1 MNGERFLE
9 LLDKMSQVKIAVL
22 GDLFLD
28 RIFYICRQW
37 DEISV
42 ETGLTAYQIKRKKCV
57 PGAAGVVT
65 SNLKALGVGQVYG
78 LGILS
83 GDGEGF
89 ELEKGLKETGVD
101 TSYMVRTDEFFTPT
115 YTKTFF
121 EDEAAGQMDETHR
134 LDLKN
139 RKHLTKELEE
149 EIIQYIRI
157 LENKVDAFVCLEQLE
172 DGECGIFTDSVR
184 KELSRV
190 GKQGTAKVFVD
201 SRFHIRM
208 FDNAIIKC
216 NDLEA
221 LRSLEWAAPENES
234 YLSQIDRAVKK
245 LSENR
250 KQPVIVSCG
259 ETGMKV
265 WDGKAVKTVPA
276 FLTEGEVD
284 ICGAGDSALAGIA
297 AAVCAGADLEEAALL
312 GNIVASLIVQQI
324 GVTGVVDLQQLKQ
337 RFYEYKERW
346 KEL

>member
-1 MNGERFLE
+1 MREERFLE

-28 RIFYICRQW
+28 RIFYICRDW

-65 SNLKALGVGQVYG
+65 SNLNALGTGKIYS

-83 GDGEGF
+83 NDGEGF
-89 ELEKGLKETGVD
+89 DLEKGLKQTGVD
-101 TSYMVRTDEFFTPT
+101 TSYMIRTDDFFTPT

-121 EDEAAGQMDETHR
+121 EDEMTGRMEETHR

-139 RKHLTKELEE
+139 RKHLTEELEDR
-149 EIIQYIRI
+149 IIRYIGI
-157 LENKVDAFVCLEQLE
+157 LEEKVDAFVCLEQLE
-172 DGECGIFTDSVR
+172 DGDCGIFTSKVR
-184 KELSRV
+184 KELAKIGAR
-190 GKQGTAKVFVD
+190 GKTKVFVD
-201 SRFHIRM
+201 SRFHIQM
-208 FDNAIIKC
+208 FQDVIVKC

-221 LRSLEWAAPENES
+221 FRSLGWTPEENAP
-234 YLSQIDRAVKK
+234 YLPQVDRAVEK
-245 LSENR
+245 LAENR

-259 ETGMKV
+259 EAGMKV
-265 WDGKAVKTVPA
+265 WDRDTVKTVPA

-297 AAVCAGADLEEAALL
+297 AAVCAGADLAEAALM
-312 GNIVASLIVQQI
+312 GNLVASLIVQQI
-324 GVTGVVDLQQLKQ
+324 GVTGVIDIERLKQ

-346 KEL
+346 KEV